1 MWKAQEEAFNM
12 LKEDLAGAS
21 ILAYVDR
28 GACTQVITD
37 ASPVGLGA
45 VLVQEVDEPLLAVRA
60 QQVSTGLTINL
71 SHYSRC

>member
-1 MWKAQEEAFNM
+1 M
-12 LKEDLAGAS
+12 LKEDLA
-21 ILAYVDR
+21 

-45 VLVQEVDEPLLAVRA
+45 VLVQEVDEPRLAVRA